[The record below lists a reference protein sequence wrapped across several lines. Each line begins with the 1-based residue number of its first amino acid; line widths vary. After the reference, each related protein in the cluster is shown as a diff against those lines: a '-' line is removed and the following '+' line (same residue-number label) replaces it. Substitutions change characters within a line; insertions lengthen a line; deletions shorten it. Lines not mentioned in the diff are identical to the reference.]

1 MSGNAGALRNA
12 LEIASNGAHVVLLG
26 LPGSDVTL
34 DLAETVIMKG
44 ATLHGVTGRR
54 MFETWYD
61 VSAFMLRNP
70 EVMDRILTHRLE
82 AQDYATGFD
91 LIAAGK
97 CGKVLLDFTKAAA

>member
-1 MSGNAGALRNA
+1 
-12 LEIASNGAHVVLLG
+12 VLLG

-70 EVMDRILTHRLE
+70 DVMDRVLTHQLAAR
-82 AQDYATGFD
+82 DYATGFD
-91 LIAAGK
+91 LIAAGN
-97 CGKVLLDFTKAAA
+97 CGKVILDFNKEAA